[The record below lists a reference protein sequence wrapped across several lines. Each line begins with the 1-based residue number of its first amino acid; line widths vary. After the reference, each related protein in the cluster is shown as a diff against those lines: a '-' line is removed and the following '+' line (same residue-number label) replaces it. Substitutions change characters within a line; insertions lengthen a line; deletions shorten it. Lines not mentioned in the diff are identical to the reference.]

1 MSSDDSR
8 QRLTVVIAGHV
19 DHGKSTVIGR
29 LLVETGSLP
38 EGKLEQI
45 RALCQRTGRPFEYAY
60 LLDAL
65 KDERAQGITIDTARV
80 FLNTPTREYLVLD
93 APGHVEFVRN
103 LVTGASCAEA
113 ALLVI
118 DAHEGVRDNSRRH
131 GYLLGLLGVSQLAVV
146 VNKMDLAGHDEQAFR
161 RVAAEY
167 TAFLAGIGLVPASVI
182 PSSARDG
189 DNIAV
194 RSDRMPW
201 YAGPTV
207 LEALEGFRAA
217 EAPSSAPFR
226 MPVQDVYKFTGNGD
240 DRRIVAGTIE
250 SGRLAVG
257 DEVVF
262 YPSGKRARVRS
273 LEAFGGKSPR
283 EAAAGQAAGFTLDE
297 QIYVT
302 RGELVARAGEP
313 RPEVTSRLR
322 VGLFWLGRRPLVPGR
337 EYLLKLGSARVPMQV
352 ETIHR
357 SLDAA
362 SLEVRSP
369 AEAVERLEV
378 AECTLALGR
387 AIAVD
392 PADRIPATARFV
404 IVDQYDIAGGGLV
417 REALADAQ
425 RPLRDRVLLRNYKWE
440 TSFIPAERRAARY
453 RQQPTL
459 LLLTGP
465 RDVDR
470 KRLAKALE
478 SRLFEEGQIVY
489 FLGMANLLY
498 GVDADLGRAAEDRAE
513 HMRRLAEIANLLLD
527 AGVLL
532 VVTAAELTAAD
543 LDLIATGVP
552 PGQILTVWLGDD
564 PGADLP
570 VDLRLSEGEAASS
583 GVERLRGL
591 LAARGAFL
599 DAGGKALERMP
610 PGVVWF
616 TGLSGS
622 GKSTVAD
629 WVAEELTR
637 RGLRVERLDGDS
649 VRRSLP
655 GVGFTRKERDEH
667 IRRIGHLA
675 STLESNGIFVIAS
688 FVSPY
693 AESRA
698 FARAAAR
705 SFIEVYVATPLAVC
719 EIRDTKGL
727 YAKARRGELANFTG
741 INDPYEPPRAPD
753 VTIDT
758 SRETVEE
765 AGRKVLE
772 ALERRSAAS

>member
-1 MSSDDSR
+1 MSSADFR
-8 QRLTVVIAGHV
+8 ERLTVVIAGHV

-29 LLVETGSLP
+29 LLAATGSLP
-38 EGKLEQI
+38 EGKLDQI
-45 RALCQRTGRPFEYAY
+45 RALCQRSGRPFEYAY

-80 FLNTPTREYLVLD
+80 FLNTRAREYLVLD

-103 LVTGASCAEA
+103 LVTGAARAEA

-118 DAHEGVRDNSRRH
+118 DAHEGVRENSRRH
-131 GYLLGLLGVSQLAVV
+131 GYLLGLLGVGQLAVV
-146 VNKMDLAGHDEQAFR
+146 VNKMDLVGYDEQVFR

-182 PSSARDG
+182 PASASEG
-189 DNIAV
+189 LNLAS

-201 YAGPTV
+201 YGGPTV
-207 LEALEGFRAA
+207 LDALEGFRGAA
-217 EAPSSAPFR
+217 APSNGPFR

-240 DRRIVAGTIE
+240 TRRIVSGTIE
-250 SGRLAVG
+250 SGGVTVG
-257 DEVVF
+257 DELVF

-273 LEAFGGKSPR
+273 LEAFAAEPPR
-283 EAAAGQAAGFTLDE
+283 EAGAGQAAGFTLDE
-297 QIYVT
+297 QIYVP
-302 RGELVARAGEP
+302 RGELAARAGEL

-337 EYLLKLGSARVPMQV
+337 EYLLKLGTARVPMQV
-352 ETIHR
+352 EAIHR
-357 SLDAA
+357 TLDAA

-369 AEAVERLEV
+369 AETVERLEV

-392 PADRIPATARFV
+392 PVERVLATARFV

-425 RPLRDRVLLRNYKWE
+425 RPQRDRVLLRNYKWE

-453 RQQPTL
+453 RQQPTM

-465 RDVDR
+465 REVDR
-470 KRLAKALE
+470 KQLAKALE

-498 GVDADLGRAAEDRAE
+498 GVDADLGRETGDRAE

-532 VVTAAELTAAD
+532 LVSAAELTTAD
-543 LDLIATGVP
+543 LDLIRTGVSP
-552 PGQILTVWLGDD
+552 ERILTAWLGDRR
-564 PGADLP
+564 ATDLP
-570 VDLRLSEGEAASS
+570 VDLHLSEEAGAAS
-583 GVERLRGL
+583 GVERLRAL
-591 LAARGAFL
+591 LAERGAFL
-599 DAGGKALERMP
+599 GREGQALERFP
-610 PGVVWF
+610 PAVIWF

-629 WVAEELTR
+629 WVAEELKR
-637 RGLRVERLDGDS
+637 RGVPVERLDGDA
-649 VRRSLP
+649 VRQRFP
-655 GVGFTRKERDEH
+655 ATGFGRKERDDH

-675 STLESNGIFVIAS
+675 STLESKGIFVIAS

-693 AESRA
+693 AEGRA
-698 FARAAAR
+698 SVRDATR
-705 SFIEVYVATPLAVC
+705 SFIEVYVATPLAEC
-719 EIRDTKGL
+719 ERRDAKGL
-727 YAKARRGELANFTG
+727 YAKARRGEIANFTG
-741 INDPYEPPRAPD
+741 IHDPYEPPPAPE

-758 SRETVEE
+758 SRESIEE
-765 AGRKVLE
+765 SGRKVLA
-772 ALERRSAAS
+772 ALERRPVP